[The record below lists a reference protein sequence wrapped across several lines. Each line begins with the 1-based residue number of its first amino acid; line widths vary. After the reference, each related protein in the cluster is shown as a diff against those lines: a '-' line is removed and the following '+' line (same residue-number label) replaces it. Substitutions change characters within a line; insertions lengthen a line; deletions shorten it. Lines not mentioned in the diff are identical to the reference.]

1 MGVKLAS
8 SLPDDDRRN
17 GMDVLFPALV
27 REPEGR
33 HVVVLVVDC
42 AYTKVTHTPDG
53 PLYAPAAGIIHAEPI
68 TDGRARDEILHHLAA
83 HRAERQGEQELDLDF
98 GFSDPV
104 NDLFRDAAQ
113 NVQRIHFTNVEEN
126 EDA

>member
-27 REPEGR
+27 RAPEDR

-98 GFSDPV
+98 GKSEARASRLRRRSTSPAV
-104 NDLFRDAAQ
+104 ALRRGSASS
-113 NVQRIHFTNVEEN
+113 RRS
-126 EDA
+126 